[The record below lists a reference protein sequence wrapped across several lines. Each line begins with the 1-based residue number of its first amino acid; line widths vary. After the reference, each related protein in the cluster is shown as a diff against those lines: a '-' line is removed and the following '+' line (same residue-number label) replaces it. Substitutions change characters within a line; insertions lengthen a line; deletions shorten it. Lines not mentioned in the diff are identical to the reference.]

1 MTERHKAL
9 EAPDW
14 RWAQGHAM
22 EMVSTDH
29 DSIVEAI
36 REGIDYGRRKTAAA
50 EPREA
55 EIERLHSILKQA
67 MPMFYD
73 ALPDICDDTDKWF
86 ETRDRLCAEYEALA
100 PKKGPSDE

>member
-1 MTERHKAL
+1 MTDEQRKAL
-9 EAPDW
+9 EA
-14 RWAQGHAM
+14 
-22 EMVSTDH
+22 
-29 DSIVEAI
+29 EAEKFVDN
-36 REGIDYGRRKTAAA
+36 RMKPCAKPYPSSNGYFARGLTEGYIAAA